1 MLTAPMPTLIRHCPQ
16 ASDTDALGAALAAA
30 LRAHRLP
37 PLLLTLR
44 GDLGA
49 GKTSLVRALL
59 RALGVAGRIKSPT
72 YALVETYRVANSL
85 QFNENLENQVYHVD
99 LYRFSSEDDWHDA
112 GLRELLDGRSL
123 CLVEWPERAP
133 QLVPRADVDIVL
145 EPSGEGRI
153 VRLHSGSAEGSA
165 LLDWVAAHSA

>member
-1 MLTAPMPTLIRHCPQ
+1 MPTLTRHCPQ
-16 ASDTDALGAALAAA
+16 PADTDALGAALADA
-30 LRAHRLP
+30 LRARRLP
-37 PLLLTLR
+37 AALLTLR

-49 GKTSLVRALL
+49 GKTTLVRALL
-59 RALGVAGRIKSPT
+59 RGLGVTGRIKSPT
-72 YALVETYRVANSL
+72 YALVERYRVANRL
-85 QFNENLENQVYHVD
+85 QFNENLEKQVYHVD

-133 QLVPRADVDIVL
+133 QLVPRADLDIVL

-153 VRLHSGSAEGSA
+153 VRLRSGSAEGTA
-165 LLDWVAAHSA
+165 LLDWVASHTV